1 MIQTSY
7 FANHRNFPKNKR
19 LISISRF
26 TPKWFKEDYNALELA
41 PSSKLL
47 KDYKDGLVDEA
58 GYDKRYKEETLS
70 KLDPKEIA
78 KKYKDSIFLCYE
90 SDDDFCHRQIV
101 ADWLRDNGENIEE
114 VVNEIKI
121 SIFCDSNDFDY
132 EFFKKIMIRLTS
144 NYNKITLLSS
154 SDEFSKRYSLESN
167 IPLNISILY
176 EDKSYLFNDSDINII
191 FLKDTSTGLVNN
203 SNNKTY
209 LVNYTSR
216 TITINT

>member
-47 KDYKDGLVDEA
+47 KDYKDGLIDEA

-90 SDDDFCHRQIV
+90 SDDFCHRHIV

-121 SIFCDSNDFDY
+121 SIFCDNNDFDY
-132 EFFKKIMIRLTS
+132 DFFKKIMNRLTS

-154 SDEFSKRYSLESN
+154 SDKFSKRYSLETN
-167 IPLNISILY
+167 IPLNLSILY